1 MNDCIFCKI
10 VKGEIPCTKL
20 FENEKVLSFLDI
32 MPVAKGHALVI
43 PKAHYRTLLDM
54 NHEDLKEV
62 SLALQKVGAAVM
74 KATKAD
80 GFNILQSN
88 ERAAGQEIFHVHF
101 HIIPRFENDD
111 ISFKLG
117 KIKSEKEELE
127 EYQKMIKKHI

>member
-1 MNDCIFCKI
+1 MDDCIFCKI
-10 VKGEIPCTKL
+10 VKGEIPSTKL

-43 PKAHYRTLLDM
+43 PKAHHRTLLDM
-54 NHEDLKEV
+54 SHEDLKEV
-62 SLALQKVGAAVM
+62 ALALQKVGAAVM

-88 ERAAGQEIFHVHF
+88 EKSAGQEIFHVHF
-101 HIIPRFENDD
+101 HIIPRFEGDD
-111 ISFKLG
+111 LSFRMG
-117 KIKSEKEELE
+117 RGKSEKEELE